1 MPAACAGPAPAAPP
15 AGPSLA
21 EVLQA
26 ALPSYRR
33 EHVLHPDQWKVIRA
47 ITACRTAA
55 LGAHCYQ
62 CEECGRSHL
71 VVHSC
76 RNRHCPL
83 CQKRQAAQWLERQEE
98 ALLPVPYFHLVF
110 TLPHALNPLARQ
122 NRKALYNLLFAAAS
136 QTLLQFGGRRLGGQI
151 GVTAV
156 LHTWGQ
162 NLNDHYHLHCLVTG
176 GALAPDQNRWIGASP
191 HYLFPV
197 RALSKVFRA
206 KFLQA
211 LEQSAA
217 ELEYHGQ
224 LEPLRQPAAFARLRR
239 QLARTGWV
247 VYAKRPFAGP
257 ETVLRYLSRYTHRV
271 ALTPRRLL
279 RLDRSAVTVTFAYK
293 DYAEGGARKE
303 MTLRHP
309 EFLRRFLLHLLP
321 KGFVKIRHFGVLA
334 GRGRAARLEKLRQL
348 LPQKPTAPPPADLP
362 PPSFPALLI
371 ALRQTAGIWPRCPYC
386 QSPNLRLIRILR
398 PDRPSGGQTRLDS
411 S

>member
-1 MPAACAGPAPAAPP
+1 MPAACAGPAHAA
-15 AGPSLA
+15 ASAEPSLA

-26 ALPSYRR
+26 ALPAYGR
-33 EHVLHPDQWKVIRA
+33 EHVLLPDQWKVIRA

-55 LGAHCYQ
+55 LGAHGYQ
-62 CEECGRSHL
+62 CEACGRSHL
-71 VVHSC
+71 VLHSC

-98 ALLPVPYFHLVF
+98 TLLPVPYFHLVF
-110 TLPHALNPLARQ
+110 TLPHGLNPLVRQ

-136 QTLLQFGGRRLGGQI
+136 ETLLQFGERRLGGRI

-156 LHTWGQ
+156 LHTWSQ

-176 GALAPDQNRWIGASP
+176 GAFAPEQDRWIGAAP

-197 RALSKVFRA
+197 RALAKVFRA

-211 LEQSAA
+211 LEQSAP

-224 LEPLRQPAAFARLRR
+224 LEPLRQPEAFARLRR
-239 QLARTGWV
+239 QLARTAWV

-279 RLDRSAVTVTFAYK
+279 RLDRAAGTVTFAYK
-293 DYAEGGARKE
+293 DYADGGARKE
-303 MTLRHP
+303 MTMRCA

-334 GRGRAARLEKLRQL
+334 GRGRTARLEKLRCL
-348 LPQKPTAPPPADLP
+348 IPPKTTACPAP
-362 PPSFPALLI
+362 APSFPALLA
-371 ALRQTAGIWPRCPYC
+371 ALRCQAEAGLPRCPYC
-386 QSPNLRLIRILR
+386 HSTKLRLIQILR
-398 PDRPSGGQTRLDS
+398 PDRRSGGMPKLDS